1 MILTPM
7 IGVADAAA
15 AAGAPAVASLH
26 PAAVATDWFLEIPSL
41 RFGADTQIGDQSSM
55 DEGNVTLFDGWGPH
69 HRTRRSRNALD
80 RRAPIEPRV
89 SVPQASD
96 LRVNQIVNISSSNNV
111 CTYRI
116 TSRTLAPR
124 DAVPS
129 VVYGNDPARVAR
141 RFALALAVIVS
152 FAVAGWSPT
161 C

>member
-1 MILTPM
+1 M
-7 IGVADAAA
+7 
-15 AAGAPAVASLH
+15 
-26 PAAVATDWFLEIPSL
+26 
-41 RFGADTQIGDQSSM
+41 
-55 DEGNVTLFDGWGPH
+55 GPH
-69 HRTRRSRNALD
+69 HRTRRCRNALD